1 MKVLIIEDEAR
12 LMRGVVRDVQSF
24 GYEVVNTASSLQ
36 EALALIDTMEEV
48 DIAIVDIGLG
58 NDLLGGIEVAKRLQA
73 VFENLAIIFL
83 TIHHKDPIQ
92 EKAIKEVV
100 MANYLL
106 KPYIPYQLEL
116 ALRLAMN
123 LKQNIPRFAPQTTTL
138 IGINRGRQEAIKTH
152 LIKWIKVN
160 NERIQAFISEDKF
173 YEVENYT
180 SLEKL
185 VHDYAVVFTKIQ
197 QSYAVN
203 LTHVYQIEG
212 DTKSERK
219 CYINHKKVPL
229 PISRRLFASVKQKW
243 LESHQK

>member
-1 MKVLIIEDEAR
+1 MKVLIIEDEIR
-12 LMRGVVRDVQSF
+12 LMRGVIRDVQSF

-36 EALALIDTMEEV
+36 EAISVINTIEDL

-58 NDLLGGIEVAKRLQA
+58 DDLLGGIEVAKRLQA
-73 VFENLAIIFL
+73 NFENLAIIFL

-92 EKAIKEVV
+92 EKALKEVV

-116 ALRLAMN
+116 ALQLAMN
-123 LKQNIPRFAPQTTTL
+123 LKQNIPRFAPKTSTIL
-138 IGINRGRQEAIKTH
+138 GVNRGKKEAVKSH
-152 LIKWIKVN
+152 LIKWLSVS

-173 YEVENYT
+173 YEVEHYT

-185 VHDYAVVFTKIQ
+185 VNDYDVVFTKVQ
-197 QSYAVN
+197 QSFAVN
-203 LTHVYQIEG
+203 LTHVYKIEG
-212 DTKSERK
+212 DTKSERN
-219 CYINHKKVPL
+219 CYVEGKKTPI

-243 LESHQK
+243 LETH